1 MTAQNIAQRGRERER
16 GTETPR
22 RRQSYR
28 VSQER
33 GWRRAYC
40 DAASHCSDADE
51 ITWFARTAHGYVNW
65 VSLGQTNNTYT
76 HIYYIIMVSVRHV
89 YVSILA
95 REARVL
101 FLVFILF
108 AYLKV
113 FLFVQVRLASCNWG
127 VHIHVIR
134 LNSKLKPITV
144 NNDVKSHGR
153 YMDMKM
159 SAFEMQMRV

>member
-1 MTAQNIAQRGRERER
+1 MTAQNIAQRGREKER
-16 GTETPR
+16 DRDASSPTKLPCVSRAWLKASILWCGFTLQR
-22 RRQSYR
+22 RWWDNMICTYCTWIRQL
-28 VSQER
+28 
-33 GWRRAYC
+33 GF
-40 DAASHCSDADE
+40 
-51 ITWFARTAHGYVNW
+51 TWANKQHIH
-65 VSLGQTNNTYT
+65 TY
-76 HIYYIIMVSVRHV
+76 YLIMVSVRHV